1 MVSNIIRLSLGSMLF
16 LLTAACVNKP
26 LSNQKTLG
34 KGKIVDTC
42 RYYRY
47 EAGQIISTLGCRN
60 CHLAPDLELKDDR
73 GWPTFRGLANM
84 DSLKLIKYVFKEA
97 HKGWYSKTG
106 TFKASRM
113 DTLND
118 CEIKGAIQYIKDAG
132 RSIAIPS
139 Q

>member
-1 MVSNIIRLSLGSMLF
+1 MVLNIIRLSFGSVLLF
-16 LLTAACVNKP
+16 TASCVNKP
-26 LSNQKTLG
+26 TSNQNALDK
-34 KGKIVDTC
+34 KKVVDTC

-47 EAGQIISTLGCRN
+47 EAGQVISTLGCRN

-84 DSLKLIKYVFKEA
+84 DSLKLIRYTFKEA

-106 TFKASRM
+106 SFKTARM
-113 DTLND
+113 DTLSD
-118 CEIKGAIQYIKDAG
+118 CEIKNVVRYIKDFD
-132 RSIAIPS
+132 RDIPLPS